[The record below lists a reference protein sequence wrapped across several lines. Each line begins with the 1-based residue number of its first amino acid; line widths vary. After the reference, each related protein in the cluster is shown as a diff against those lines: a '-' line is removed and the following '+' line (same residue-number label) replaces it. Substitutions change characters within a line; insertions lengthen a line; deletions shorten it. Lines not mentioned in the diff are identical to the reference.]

1 MPPTAETTNT
11 MWYNGDFNNVNGLAN
26 EKSTTTAQASVYDNF
41 LVTSAS
47 GWDITDVFSD
57 NLMNTNVTGA
67 TWEIRSGVS
76 SGNGGTLVASG
87 MTLTPTV
94 TATGR
99 SGFGFTE
106 FQVKVSGL
114 SVHLPQLPA
123 GQFYWLNVTPIGD
136 GTGRSFDSDT
146 SGANAVG
153 SPAGNDMNAFF
164 DSTDFA
170 RFLPAHLRSI
180 DWSAL

>member
-1 MPPTAETTNT
+1 M
-11 MWYNGDFNNVNGLAN
+11 
-26 EKSTTTAQASVYDNF
+26 
-41 LVTSAS
+41 TSAA

-57 NLMNTNVTGA
+57 NLMSTNVTGA
-67 TWEIRSGVS
+67 TWEIRSGITP
-76 SGNGGTLVASG
+76 GNGGTLVASG
-87 MTLTPTV
+87 MTVTPTV

-136 GTGRSFDSDT
+136 LDGRSFDSDT

-164 DSTDFA
+164 DSDFFGA
-170 RFLPAHLRSI
+170 TFGTPPIKANPRTFPWA
-180 DWSAL
+180 